1 MTGHFDWRGVVARL
15 LFSAFAVFAVY
26 NPSGHS
32 WWHWLWRGEAGS
44 WTKLAVTLLLLG
56 LHGVIWATILGV
68 LKRRGV
74 LLVLATGFAG
84 AMAVAPLLPVAPA
97 EGGRALLLLGLLVLL
112 YAAGLSY
119 SHLHH
124 RLAGI
129 THVEKVS

>member
-32 WWHWLWRGEAGS
+32 WWHWLWRGEAGF

-56 LHGVIWATILGV
+56 LHGVIWATVLGV

-74 LLVLATGFAG
+74 LLVLATAFAG
-84 AMAVAPLLPVAPA
+84 AMALAPLVPASPV
-97 EGGRALLLLGLLVLL
+97 EGGRVLLLLAMVVLL

-129 THVEKVS
+129 THVEKVT